1 MADAGSAPVSLGVE
15 YPEKLSRLHLVAKV
29 LFGWACT
36 SAFPTASFLWSCR
49 SWPFVLYVVAFFAI
63 LFTGRF
69 PRGLFDIML
78 GYLAWSTRVN
88 AYMNLMTDRYPPFAL
103 TADDYPAAI
112 GIEYPE
118 QVSRLTAALRFL
130 FGFIYVGIPHG
141 IALTVLG
148 IVAFVLLIVSAFA
161 ILFTGKY
168 PRGLFDFIEGVMRW
182 GRARERVPVPDGR
195 PLPALQLEGVG
206 TSDASGLENA
216 IGQASGGRVP
226 GLRLGQSC
234 CLLVETGESRTPRPE
249 SAQGDILQA

>member
-29 LFGWACT
+29 LFGWLYVGI
-36 SAFPTASFLWSCR
+36 PHGIILMVLSFVA
-49 SWPFVLYVVAFFAI
+49 FVLYVVAFFAI

-182 GRARERVPVPDGR
+182 GVRV
-195 PLPALQLEGVG
+195 
-206 TSDASGLENA
+206 NA
-216 IGQASGGRVP
+216 YLYLMDDHYPPFSLKA
-226 GLRLGQSC
+226 
-234 CLLVETGESRTPRPE
+234 
-249 SAQGDILQA
+249 